1 MKYYI
6 DCYSRLESMC
16 HRITMKS
23 SFAPNVVQLFRNILN
38 FIFLFYTQA
47 KCCLSFARVRGKE
60 KKTILCVILGGDSEK
75 HNSVKYVAWHGT
87 LCDDEL
93 CQT

>member
-23 SFAPNVVQLFRNILN
+23 SFAPNVVQLFRNKLK
-38 FIFLFYTQA
+38 LFYIFNMHA
-47 KCCLSFARVRGKE
+47 MLY
-60 KKTILCVILGGDSEK
+60 ILCKSHRKKNSFFNGGDSKK